1 MNKKKRVILTLFLS
15 TALLMPVAV
24 TAAQTVEGHLEALD
38 CIIYGK
44 PCPVDYLDPHIS
56 LVSDFVLFLG
66 KSDEHYLLPNIP
78 RKVKEKYIG
87 SAILVTGEV
96 NTKYKAITATKLEVK
111 RSGVYKIVWSSKS
124 EPDDWARWR
133 EEFYGSNPYGH

>member
-1 MNKKKRVILTLFLS
+1 MDKKKTVMLTMFLS
-15 TALLMPVAV
+15 AALLMPVAV
-24 TAAQTVEGHLEALD
+24 NAAQTVEGHLEALD

-78 RKVKEKYIG
+78 RKLKEKYIG
-87 SAILVTGEV
+87 SAIRVTGEV
-96 NTKYKAITATKLEVK
+96 NTKYKSINAKKLEIK
-111 RSGVYKIVWSSKS
+111 RSGVYRIVWSSGS
-124 EPDDWARWR
+124 QPDDWARWR
-133 EEFYGSNPYGH
+133 DEFYGGGLYDH